1 MLHTETVEGTTLEL
15 LRRLQSE
22 SMLDSFCLAGEIA
35 LALYLGHRKSIDL
48 DLFTPYPFDVLLL
61 KDFLETKYGF
71 RTDFLEKNTLKGSIN
86 GVKIDCITHAYERLG
101 NPCMEDG
108 IRLYALEDI
117 VAMKLFAIADNDSR
131 LKDFIDI
138 AFLSTRLSFY
148 SMLKCYEHKF
158 PKSNVIRPILRGRDI
173 KKYGYEFADQYII
186 ATFPSRKYNIDE
198 YQSLKSYFLSFGI
211 EKLEQTGKEY
221 IINGEIVKARKK
233 TNNKWFETQDSI
245 SYWDEFSKPKIVWGN
260 LNTFGSYAIAP
271 ENMFINAP
279 ACMIV
284 PGNTYLLAVLNS
296 KIADYYL
303 RTLGVVRNGG
313 FFEYKP
319 MFVEQIPIP
328 KITTEKAKQID
339 NILSSSLSMEDK
351 DVKIEEIIEGIY
363 GLSREEIT
371 FLHNL

>member
-117 VAMKLFAIADNDSR
+117 VTMKLFAIADNDSR

-158 PKSNVIRPILRGRDI
+158 PKSNVIRPILRGRDVCR
-173 KKYGYEFADQYII
+173 YGYEWANLWIINTHNGIKGDLERIHIEDYPAIKQHLDKYWDKIESRADQGDT
-186 ATFPSRKYNIDE
+186 AYNLRNCA
-198 YQSLKSYFLSFGI
+198 YL
-211 EKLEQTGKEY
+211 
-221 IINGEIVKARKK
+221 
-233 TNNKWFETQDSI
+233 
-245 SYWDEFSKPKIVWGN
+245 DEFSKPKIVWGN

>member
-117 VAMKLFAIADNDSR
+117 VAMKLSAIADNDSR

-158 PKSNVIRPILRGRDI
+158 PKSNVIRPILRGRDVCR
-173 KKYGYEFADQYII
+173 YGYEWANLWIINTHNGIKGVLERIHIEDYPAIKQHLDKYWDKIEPRADQGDT
-186 ATFPSRKYNIDE
+186 AYNLRNCA
-198 YQSLKSYFLSFGI
+198 YL
-211 EKLEQTGKEY
+211 
-221 IINGEIVKARKK
+221 
-233 TNNKWFETQDSI
+233 
-245 SYWDEFSKPKIVWGN
+245 DEFSKPKIIYPNMTKFLPFVYDRSGVMTN
-260 LNTFGSYAIAP
+260 QKCFIITGTHLEYLTAFFNSSLFKFCFADRFP
-271 ENMFINAP
+271 ELQGKTRELSKIFMDEISILKINDTDE
-279 ACMIV
+279 CMINKLV
-284 PGNTYLLAVLNS
+284 QD
-296 KIADYYL
+296 IQM
-303 RTLGVVRNGG
+303 
-313 FFEYKP
+313 EYS
-319 MFVEQIPIP
+319 VN
-328 KITTEKAKQID
+328 KAKRID
-339 NILSSSLSMEDK
+339 KFIFDLYHLS
-351 DVKIEEIIEGIY
+351 IEEQMYIGFIDY
-363 GLSREEIT
+363 GEK
-371 FLHNL
+371 

>member
-117 VAMKLFAIADNDSR
+117 VTMKLSAIADNDSR

-158 PKSNVIRPILRGRDI
+158 PKSNVIRPILRGRDVCR
-173 KKYGYEFADQYII
+173 YEYVQGH
-186 ATFPSRKYNIDE
+186 
-198 YQSLKSYFLSFGI
+198 L
-211 EKLEQTGKEY
+211 
-221 IINGEIVKARKK
+221 
-233 TNNKWFETQDSI
+233 
-245 SYWDEFSKPKIVWGN
+245 
-260 LNTFGSYAIAP
+260 
-271 ENMFINAP
+271 
-279 ACMIV
+279 
-284 PGNTYLLAVLNS
+284 
-296 KIADYYL
+296 
-303 RTLGVVRNGG
+303 
-313 FFEYKP
+313 
-319 MFVEQIPIP
+319 
-328 KITTEKAKQID
+328 
-339 NILSSSLSMEDK
+339 
-351 DVKIEEIIEGIY
+351 
-363 GLSREEIT
+363 
-371 FLHNL
+371 

>member
-22 SMLDSFCLAGEIA
+22 SMLDSFCLTGEIA

-117 VAMKLFAIADNDSR
+117 VAMKLSAIADNDSR

-198 YQSLKSYFLSFGI
+198 YQSLKSYFLSFDI

>member
-22 SMLDSFCLAGEIA
+22 SMLDSFCLAGETA

-117 VAMKLFAIADNDSR
+117 VAMKLSAIADNDSR